1 MVCPL
6 LSHLSHS
13 GQACSHL
20 ISLLSSPPPFAYLY
34 CQLYSSVHQ
43 AAFLFCIN
51 HLLHS
56 LNFKRQSRGL
66 RHWTLCWDIKF
77 VYLKPPV
84 QGRKSGSV
92 ALVPVDSVPTETLLH
107 THCLQG
113 QATYCKGIPS
123 PQESLKSML
132 IGYLPPDPAYGTV
145 TQRRCQISQKTS
157 N

>member
-1 MVCPL
+1 MLAATLYHCSLPL
-6 LSHLSHS
+6 HLLPIYIASFTA
-13 GQACSHL
+13 QFTRL
-20 ISLLSSPPPFAYLY
+20 
-34 CQLYSSVHQ
+34 
-43 AAFLFCIN
+43 LFCSA
-51 HLLHS
+51 LTTC

-92 ALVPVDSVPTETLLH
+92 ALVPVASVPAETLLH

-132 IGYLPPDPAYGTV
+132 IGHLPPNCAYGTV
-145 TQRRCQISQKTS
+145 TQRRCQISQETS